1 MPLSNRLS
9 GPRSPLRWL
18 LPLAIL
24 LLSAWIA
31 SPTASAHALLVRSVP
46 EANAEL
52 QTSPTVIEMW
62 FSEALESSFSHARL
76 LDAAGNEVAGVGPSA
91 VHPEDPTHMTV
102 PVPALEPGIYTVVWT
117 TLSQVDGHE
126 WIGSFPLT
134 ILNPDGSR
142 PSGDAPLAV
151 AGERGELPSPVEGA
165 ARWLSLLGGILL
177 AGGLLFRTAVAG
189 PVLSVG
195 PPPGLDQSVRRAAR
209 PLALAGVGGI
219 LLGGWLQ
226 IGAQVVALGTPERMF
241 DLLVNTRPGL
251 LLLLRQLLLIPLV
264 GLLVRPQTRPTPNT
278 PPSGLDRLLL
288 WLELPL
294 SLGLLLTFSLSSHAA
309 AVPGRGWAVI
319 GDFIHLVA
327 AALWMGG
334 LLALALLFWQSRN
347 AQGEVLEGIGRI
359 VRRFSLLA
367 AAAVFV
373 LTVTGLFSSA
383 VQLPSLAALWE
394 STYGLLLLA
403 KLGLVALALGVA
415 FLNNRIVHRGDGNP
429 APARLMRQV
438 WGEALVSLALLVVV
452 ALLVQ
457 TPPPP
462 RPRPAVAP
470 ALPFVNIAQAGDLLI
485 HLQISPNQP
494 GNNRFWTHL
503 YHPDGSEIGE
513 VQLVRLFF
521 APERA
526 ELGQARTDLPTEGGD
541 IYVDS
546 GAWMGQS
553 GKWDVTVYVRRRG
566 MDDVTAAFAVTVP
579 PPPGVAALG
588 TPWQNPAA
596 ALSPRLL
603 AGLLLLALGLV
614 PLLWWRPLRR
624 RRPVAAPAWAGAG
637 LACLAFGLLW
647 AVQGLSATG
656 AAESADRAPAP
667 AIANAQATPV
677 IGQLSPMATVSLLP
691 TVSPLGTPGAAA
703 LPDAAALPPSPTPT
717 PTPDADFLAGAAIYE
732 THCIACHG
740 PHGMGDGPAATALPV
755 QPAVLPFHVPLH
767 PNEDVYVFVS
777 QGFPNLGM
785 PAFAEILSEE
795 ELLQVVRYLR
805 VRFGGGTP

>member
-1 MPLSNRLS
+1 MPQRTRLS
-9 GPRSPLRWL
+9 ALLSPFRRL
-18 LPLAIL
+18 LTLAAL
-24 LLSAWIA
+24 LLLASAA
-31 SPTASAHALLVRSVP
+31 PPTALAHALLVRSVP

-52 QTSPTVIEMW
+52 QTPPTAIEMW

-76 LDAAGNEVAGVGPSA
+76 LDAAGNEVTGVGPAA
-91 VHPEDPTHMTV
+91 VHPEDPTHMTL
-102 PVPALEPGIYTVVWT
+102 PVAGLEPGIYTVVWT

-142 PSGDAPLAV
+142 PSGEALAAV
-151 AGERGELPSPVEGA
+151 AGERGELPSPLEGA

-177 AGGLLFRTAVAG
+177 AGGLLFRAFVAG
-189 PVLSVG
+189 PVLAVG
-195 PPPGLDQSVRRAAR
+195 APPGLDRLIRRAAR

-226 IGAQVVALGTPERMF
+226 IGAQVAALGTPERVF

-264 GLLVRPQTRPTPNT
+264 GLLARPQTHPGPTT
-278 PPSGLDRLLL
+278 PIGSLGHLLL
-288 WLELPL
+288 WLETLL
-294 SLGLLLTFSLSSHAA
+294 ALALLLTFSLSSHAA

-334 LLALALLFWQSRN
+334 LLALALLFWLARGR
-347 AQGEVLEGIGRI
+347 QGEVLDGLGRI

-367 AAAVFV
+367 AAAVFL

-383 VQLPSLAALWE
+383 VQLPSVAALWE

-415 FLNNRIVHRGDGNP
+415 FLNNRIVQRSGSAP

-438 WGEALVSLALLVVV
+438 WGEALVSLGLLAVV

-526 ELGQARTDLPTEGGD
+526 ELGQARTDLPTEGND

-553 GKWDVTVYVRRRG
+553 GHWDVTVYVRRRG
-566 MDDVTAAFAVTVP
+566 MDDVTAQFAVAVP

-603 AGLLLLALGLV
+603 GGLLLLALGLV

-637 LACLAFGLLW
+637 LACLAFGLLL
-647 AVQGLSATG
+647 AVQGLPATG
-656 AAESADRAPAP
+656 AAQSADPAP
-667 AIANAQATPV
+667 SAAVANAQATPV
-677 IGQLSPMATVSLLP
+677 VSQLSPVATVSLLP

-703 LPDAAALPPSPTPT
+703 QPEATTPPPSPTPT

-785 PAFAEILSEE
+785 PAFGEILSEE

-805 VRFGGGTP
+805 VRFGGGAP